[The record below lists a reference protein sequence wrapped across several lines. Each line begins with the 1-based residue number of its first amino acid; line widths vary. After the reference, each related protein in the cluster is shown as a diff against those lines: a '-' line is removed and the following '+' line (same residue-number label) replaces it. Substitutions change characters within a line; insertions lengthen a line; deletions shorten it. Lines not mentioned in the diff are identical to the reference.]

1 MGKIKETRKLYK
13 DTINQVTKSEE
24 NWIAFLDSASW
35 NFKYKFTDQILIF
48 AQRPDATACAEME
61 NEWNK
66 KCHRWVNKDANGI
79 FVLSKDENSPY
90 PFRLVF
96 DVSDTHNAKG
106 TEYKLWSVKPEYEQ
120 EIIETLDSTFGAET
134 EENSLAKCIVVNA
147 YNMVA
152 DNIQDY
158 MTSIQ
163 QYKKGTLLENVAD
176 DEMFN
181 ILVPTVWA
189 SVSYMMMK
197 RCGIDAQ
204 KEINIQEFSFI
215 KNFESDKII
224 TILGTATSEI
234 AEMGLREI
242 AKTVINLQNEER
254 NQNRTFVKNQKQEYS
269 NNKEID
275 KGGIENE
282 RENRVHESGRLQH
295 TKSSDGERE
304 NTKWQIRKNEVALSN
319 ESQTRRIFDI
329 IDGQKTEQRIDRS
342 SRESNRDD
350 KTNSRKISET
360 RWSNRGNESTR
371 PNEVD
376 RTNEQLSI
384 NSRGTSSEGT
394 NLHLEQNNRNFW
406 KRDSNSKV
414 PIFDDEDTIS
424 KILNNAPSVLKYEKL
439 LEVYNKFNNTEK
451 SIEYIKNT
459 LGDAYTEYE
468 IEENQRVGYK
478 AYENGLLLWKGKY
491 LQRTEECFVDWDTV
505 PEYLFAETMLKSNEN
520 FVNDFIPTEQEQVVE
535 RIETS
540 SLFNFTQ
547 EDIDA
552 VLKRGSG
559 FENGKFRIYEQLT
572 KGLASHENVEF
583 LKKEYGIGGFSEENV
598 GWVDYSA
605 KGIKL
610 SKKVMSEK
618 EETLLL
624 TWKEV
629 ENRIRELISS
639 ERYFNTQEQDE
650 YYDWLDANGIKS
662 VNEIIK
668 DEDYEFAKRLHSYI
682 KDYDLIA
689 YNANFP
695 IENTEDE
702 NIELLK
708 ADINDEVNIKDYI
721 DFLKASYEDLD
732 YDDEITVEGK
742 ALLVELEK
750 RLPNY
755 EFHNGDIVFI
765 GTEEYEIR
773 TINDERAVLVDISFP
788 LITKEMPREEFD
800 KKVKENPANDKLRTG
815 TIKANQNDF
824 TKSVDK
830 ETPKK
835 DKNFL
840 EEMFEI
846 CQIDDYRIV
855 ENDNEIETVII
866 NSSEYSPTEA
876 YKFIFSRLDEL
887 DYPFW
892 DDKKN
897 KLSNELHAARQ
908 KEKEYLVGKNVEL
921 DNELYVIE
929 KIEEND
935 VEEDLAVLQN
945 QNSKVYRVETVGFI
959 KYLLE
964 AKEQEETEK
973 KKEFE
978 EKPKEEKLKAN
989 IKHKRRNKIEYFDL
1003 HPEVP
1008 MQDRHNFKIQ
1018 NNDLG
1023 IGTKK
1028 EKYRNNIEAIKTLK
1042 LCEEQNRY
1050 ATPEEQEI
1058 LSKYVGWGGLQEA
1071 FDSRIDE
1078 WNAEYK
1084 ELKSLLTEKE
1094 YENASKSVL
1103 TAFYTPPI
1111 VIKSIYKALENM
1123 GLQRGNIL
1131 EPSCRNWKFYGND
1144 TRYIS
1149 RLQNVWSRIR

>member
-1 MGKIKETRKLYK
+1 MGKITETRKLYK

-24 NWIAFLDSASW
+24 NWITFLDSASW
-35 NFKYKFTDQILIF
+35 NFKYKFADQILIF

-61 NEWNK
+61 DEWNK
-66 KCHRWVNKDANGI
+66 KCHRWVNKDAKGI

-106 TEYKLWSVKPEYEQ
+106 TEYKLWSVKTEYES
-120 EIIETLDSTFGAET
+120 EIIETLESTFGAES
-134 EENSLAKCIVVNA
+134 EEKTLVRSIMLNA

-163 QYKKGTLLENVAD
+163 KYKKGTLLENIQD

-181 ILVPTVWA
+181 VVVPTVWA

-197 RCGIDAQ
+197 RCGIDAK
-204 KEINIQEFSFI
+204 KEIDIREFSYI
-215 KNFESDKII
+215 KNFDNDEII

-242 AKTVINLQNEER
+242 AKTVINLQNEEK
-254 NQNRTFVKNQKQEYS
+254 NQNRTFVKNQKQEYP

-282 RENRVHESGRLQH
+282 YENRVHESGRLQY

-304 NTKWQIRKNEVALSN
+304 NTKWQIRKNEVELPK
-319 ESQTRRIFDI
+319 ESQIRRIFDI
-329 IDGQKTEQRIDRS
+329 SNGQKIEQGIDRS

-350 KTNSRKISET
+350 KTNSREISET
-360 RWSNRGNESTR
+360 RWDNRRIESTR
-371 PNEVD
+371 SNEMD
-376 RTNEQLSI
+376 RLNEQLQI
-384 NSRGTSSEGT
+384 DSRGTSSERA
-394 NLHLEQNNRNFW
+394 NLQLEQSNDNYW
-406 KRDSNSKV
+406 KANSNSNIPK
-414 PIFDDEDTIS
+414 FDDEDTIS
-424 KILNNAPSVLKYEKL
+424 KILNNAPNVLKYEKL
-439 LEVYNKFNNTEK
+439 LEVYCKFNSMEK

-468 IEENQRVGYK
+468 IDNSQRVGYK

-491 LQRTEECFVDWDTV
+491 LQRTEECFINWDTI
-505 PEYLFAETMLKSNEN
+505 PEYIFAETLLKSNEN
-520 FVNDFIPTEQEQVVE
+520 LANDFLLTEKEQIAE
-535 RIETS
+535 GTETS
-540 SLFNFTQ
+540 SLFNFSQ
-547 EDIDA
+547 EMIDNILKVGSSVVDGKFRIFEYLTRGLSSGKNA
-552 VLKRGSG
+552 EFLKQEYGTGGSSANEDGISTDYNSKGIVLKRG
-559 FENGKFRIYEQLT
+559 Y
-572 KGLASHENVEF
+572 
-583 LKKEYGIGGFSEENV
+583 EENAPV
-598 GWVDYSA
+598 L
-605 KGIKL
+605 K
-610 SKKVMSEK
+610 
-618 EETLLL
+618 L
-624 TWKEV
+624 TWKDV
-629 ENRIRELISS
+629 EKRIRKLISA
-639 ERYFNTQEQDE
+639 ERYFNSQEQDE
-650 YYDWLDANGIKS
+650 YYDWLDANGIKTTYKQLEQTIE
-662 VNEIIK
+662 NE
-668 DEDYEFAKRLHSYI
+668 DDALAKRLHSYI
-682 KDYDLIA
+682 KDYDIIS

-708 ADINDEVNIKDYI
+708 ADINDESNIKDYI

-742 ALLVELEK
+742 SLLVELEK

-765 GTEEYEIR
+765 GTEEYEISSINNER
-773 TINDERAVLVDISFP
+773 TVLVDVSFP
-788 LITKEMPREEFD
+788 LLTKEMLREEFD

-815 TIKANQNDF
+815 KRKLELEETEEII
-824 TKSVDK
+824 DK
-830 ETPKK
+830 EVPKK
-835 DKNFL
+835 DKTFL

-846 CQIDDYRIV
+846 CKIDDYRIV

-866 NSSEYSPTEA
+866 NSSEYSLTEA

-897 KLSNELHAARQ
+897 KLSNELYAIRK
-908 KEKEYLVGKNVEL
+908 KEKEYLVGKNIEL
-921 DNELYVIE
+921 DNELYVVEEIQE
-929 KIEEND
+929 NDIEED
-935 VEEDLAVLQN
+935 FAVLQN

-964 AKEQEETEK
+964 AKQQEETEK
-973 KKEFE
+973 KKEIE

-1008 MQDRHNFKIQ
+1008 MQDRSNFKIQ

-1028 EKYRNNIEAIKTLK
+1028 EKYKNNIEAIKVLK

-1058 LSKYVGWGGLQEA
+1058 LSRYVGWGGLQEA

-1094 YENASKSVL
+1094 YENANKSVL

-1131 EPSCRNWKFYGND
+1131 EPSCRNRKFYGND

-1149 RLQNVWSRIR
+1149 RV